1 MHDRMRR
8 FLARLYSFCGGLAA
22 VFLVGVCLCSLY
34 SIGGGLFGYVARSAD
49 DFAGFSMAASSF
61 LALACAFGHGEH
73 IRVTLFLDRATGA
86 SRRRMELWCLGVG
99 GFLAGFF
106 AWYSIKTVYVSW
118 RLNDISQGL
127 VPVPLWIPQTAMAVG
142 TTVLFIAM
150 IEKLVDVARGG
161 ALVRATDAKDAH
173 IER

>member
-1 MHDRMRR
+1 MRR
-8 FLARLYSFCGGLAA
+8 ILARLYSLCGGLAA

-61 LALACAFGHGEH
+61 LALAYAFGHGEH
-73 IRVTLFLDRATGA
+73 IRVTLFLDRVSGA
-86 SRRRMELWCLGVG
+86 PRRGLELWCLGAG
-99 GFLAGFF
+99 SFLSGYF
-106 AWYSIKTVYVSW
+106 AYYSVKAAYVSW
-118 RLNDISQGL
+118 QLNDISQGL
-127 VPVPLWIPQTAMAVG
+127 VPVPLWIPQTAMALG
-142 TTVLFIAM
+142 TTVLFVSM

-161 ALVRATDAKDAH
+161 ALVRATDARDVH

>member
-1 MHDRMRR
+1 MRR

-61 LALACAFGHGEH
+61 LALAYAFGHGEH
-73 IRVTLFLDRATGA
+73 IRVTLFLDKFTGA
-86 SRRRMELWCLGVG
+86 PRRWMELWCLAAGA
-99 GFLAGFF
+99 FLSGFF
-106 AWYSIKTVYVSW
+106 AYYSVKSTYVSW
-118 RLNDISQGL
+118 QLNDVSQGL
-127 VPVPLWIPQTAMAVG
+127 IPVPLWIPQSAMALG
-142 TTVLFIAM
+142 TTVLFIAVV
-150 IEKLVDVARGG
+150 EKLVDVARGG
-161 ALVRATDAKDAH
+161 AYLRVTAAEDAH

>member
-1 MHDRMRR
+1 MRR

-61 LALACAFGHGEH
+61 LALAYAFGHGEH
-73 IRVTLFLDRATGA
+73 IRVTLFLDRVSGT
-86 SRRRMELWCLGVG
+86 RRRWLEIWCLGAG
-99 GFLAGFF
+99 GFLAGYF
-106 AWYSIKTVYVSW
+106 AWYSIKATYVSW
-118 RLNDISQGL
+118 QLNDVSQGL
-127 VPVPLWIPQTAMAVG
+127 IPVPLWIPQSAMAVG
-142 TTVLFIAM
+142 TTVLFVAM
-150 IEKLVDVARGG
+150 AEKLVDVARGG
-161 ALVRATDAKDAH
+161 AMIQAAAAQDAH